1 MSIVGFIES
10 LDRLSFGGRVNTPSR
25 LKHCLAWNGMLY
37 KLLWH
42 HVSHW
47 GLVEGKGLS
56 TSRVSPPGPL
66 SLMGGARTEGYT

>member
-1 MSIVGFIES
+1 VSIVGFIES

-42 HVSHW
+42 HRVALEV
-47 GLVEGKGLS
+47 GLKAGAF
-56 TSRVSPPGPL
+56 PPPV
-66 SLMGGARTEGYT
+66 